1 MNATSPE
8 NLVKNIFELLKQSW
22 AICAS
27 TVIVIILWIESQ
39 YIIFYNNLKGRVF
52 SAACSR
58 NLFWTWIEIVIS
70 FKNILAV
77 FHADKMS
84 QHGFQRKNP
93 LCNIFEE
100 ELCGKYKR
108 PCFWI
113 SFKVSGKFSWF
124 LITLPEI
131 WLSAMF
137 FDLGQK

>member
-8 NLVKNIFELLKQSW
+8 NELLKQRC

-39 YIIFYNNLKGRVF
+39 YIIFYKKGRVF

-100 ELCGKYKR
+100 EQCGKYKR

>member
-8 NLVKNIFELLKQSW
+8 NLVKNIFELLKQRW
-22 AICAS
+22 PICAS

-39 YIIFYNNLKGRVF
+39 YIIFYKKGRVF
-52 SAACSR
+52 SAAGSR
-58 NLFWTWIEIVIS
+58 NLFWTRIEIVIS

-77 FHADKMS
+77 FYAYKMS

-100 ELCGKYKR
+100 EQCGKYKR

-113 SFKVSGKFSWF
+113 CFKVSRNFSWF
-124 LITLPEI
+124 LINRPEI

>member
-8 NLVKNIFELLKQSW
+8 NELLKQRC

-39 YIIFYNNLKGRVF
+39 YIIFYKKGRVF

-113 SFKVSGKFSWF
+113 CFKVSRNFSWF
-124 LITLPEI
+124 LITRPEI